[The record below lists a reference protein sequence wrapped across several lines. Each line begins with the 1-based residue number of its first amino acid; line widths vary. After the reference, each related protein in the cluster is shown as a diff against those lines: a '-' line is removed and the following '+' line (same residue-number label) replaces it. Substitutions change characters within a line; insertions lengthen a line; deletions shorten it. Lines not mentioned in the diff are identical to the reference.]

1 MSPSHQALVKCGY
14 APLSRTGDPTCTFH
28 WGLCW
33 LLCSNQMQTPH
44 PPPFHESHPVMSRC
58 MESELG
64 IASVIRNPHLPKRV
78 PKSNPQV
85 LPSPERCQPPPT
97 CSTPARPALQLTG
110 SPFSALRAPL
120 HSVPSYWVRTSS
132 LQLQNC
138 LFKSQK
144 LEIAPMSPTRRS
156 GLSPTWGNTTPHE
169 KDGRLVRQQSRTRWA
184 PPSFLEGV

>member
-85 LPSPERCQPPPT
+85 LPSPERCQPPPP
-97 CSTPARPALQLTG
+97 PA
-110 SPFSALRAPL
+110 APL
-120 HSVPSYWVRTSS
+120 HALPSSSRVPHSLSYELPCT
-132 LQLQNC
+132 
-138 LFKSQK
+138 
-144 LEIAPMSPTRRS
+144 
-156 GLSPTWGNTTPHE
+156 LSPPTG
-169 KDGRLVRQQSRTRWA
+169 
-184 PPSFLEGV
+184 